1 MKKII
6 LITSLFVISL
16 ASCQRE
22 NFTEELR
29 GVRAVEP
36 EKKSEPKVIPGK
48 LAIKLAENIQ
58 LYSKDWSDLTPS
70 ENMFILLEDL
80 GEEGKWRN
88 SKCNLTIEFN
98 IDRFTSH
105 HKYLAMIKLV
115 DATDTT
121 YFEGDDIQYLAP
133 IIEEFFIERHRR
145 SENEKALKKE
155 QERKNKEAEKQKRML
170 SKLCK

>member
-1 MKKII
+1 MKKYI
-6 LITSLFVISL
+6 LITLIFATSL
-16 ASCQRE
+16 ASCVKDPRINE
-22 NFTEELR
+22 S
-29 GVRAVEP
+29 
-36 EKKSEPKVIPGK
+36 KKVTEPKVIPGK

-58 LYSKDWSDLTPS
+58 LHSRDWSDLTPS
-70 ENMFILLEDL
+70 EKQFILLEDL
-80 GEEGKWRN
+80 MEEGKWVN
-88 SKCNLTIEFN
+88 SKCNLTIEFS
-98 IDRFTSH
+98 IDRFTH
-105 HKYLAMIKLV
+105 PPQEYIGTIKLV
-115 DATDTT
+115 DAKDTT